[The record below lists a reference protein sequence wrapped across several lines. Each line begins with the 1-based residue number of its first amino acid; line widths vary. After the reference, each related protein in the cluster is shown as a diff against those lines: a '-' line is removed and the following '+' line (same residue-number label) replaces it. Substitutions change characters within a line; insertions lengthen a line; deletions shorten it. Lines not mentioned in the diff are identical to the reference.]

1 MIKKF
6 FGKKAENNVKESNN
20 PVSRIINE
28 NTDFSV
34 IEAYKVART
43 NLMFTL
49 ADEKGCKKI
58 LITSAGVGEG
68 KSTSSVNLAITFGQ
82 TGARVLLVEADLRRP
97 KLHRYLSI
105 PNKIGVSECL
115 GGFNKLDEV
124 VQHVEKYNID
134 CIPGGSIP
142 PNPAELLMSSAMKN
156 MLDELSENYDYIFID
171 SPPVN
176 VVTDSASLTSLVS
189 GVLLVVKQNHTS
201 SEAVAYAVSNLEFSN
216 AKILGYLF
224 NGCQE
229 LAQYKGR
236 HYNYRHNAYAYR
248 YQYKT
253 TGEELTAEN
262 N

>member
-1 MIKKF
+1 MAIKNPF
-6 FGKKAENNVKESNN
+6 KKSTVKMTNDN
-20 PVSRIINE
+20 PASRIISSNSH
-28 NTDFSV
+28 FSV
-34 IEAYKVART
+34 LEAYKVART

-49 ADEKGCKKI
+49 AEEKACKRI

-68 KSTSSVNLAITFGQ
+68 KSTSSINLAITFAQ

-97 KLHRYLSI
+97 KLHRYLAI

-115 GGFNKLDEV
+115 GGFNQLDEV
-124 VQHVEKYNID
+124 IQHVECYNLD

-142 PNPAELLMSSAMKN
+142 PNPSELLMSSAMKE
-156 MLDELSENYDYIFID
+156 MLDELSDKYDYIFID

-176 VVTDSASLTSLVS
+176 VVADSASLTSLVS
-189 GVLLVVKQNHTS
+189 GVLLVVKQNHTT
-201 SEAVAYAVSNLEFSN
+201 EDGVAYAISNLEFSG

-229 LAQYKGR
+229 QSIYKGR
-236 HYNYRHNAYAYR
+236 HYNYRHNAAYTYR

-253 TGEELTAEN
+253 TREELSEN
-262 N
+262 